1 VHARCRWRRPWHVL
15 NDGEFE
21 LSQANAAH
29 VKNVPGRKTDVC
41 WQHAASC
48 RLETL
53 GLGCEF
59 GWRRAMPLQHH
70 TNRMTAAKS
79 QVAPSSH
86 HGRDENRLFF
96 AEVVGASRASVAS
109 LASRSDFS
117 RAVLSITAR
126 AAAS

>member
-1 VHARCRWRRPWHVL
+1 MLAACRVL
-15 NDGEFE
+15 RSGD
-21 LSQANAAH
+21 
-29 VKNVPGRKTDVC
+29 P
-41 WQHAASC
+41 
-48 RLETL
+48 RL
-53 GLGCEF
+53 GSEF
-59 GWRRAMPLQHH
+59 GWRRAMPLQHY
-70 TNRMTAAKS
+70 TNRITAAKS